1 MTDDAHGYRQLF
13 DGFTNL
19 KILIIGDVMID
30 AYIWGHV
37 DRISPEAPVPVVMV
51 KSKASRLGGAANV
64 ALNIKA
70 MGGKPLLCSV
80 VGEDDRGAEFVKL
93 LRDEAIACEGIIR
106 SHDRITTTKFRI
118 IGNNVQMLRV
128 DEEVTHPLT
137 QGDESR
143 ILQMFNYM
151 MATEKPD
158 AVIFQDYDKGVLTSH
173 LIATVIQKAK
183 MAGIPVTVDPKRK
196 QFHAYK
202 GVTLFKPN
210 FKELRD
216 GVTTTLPKGYSK
228 ELEQAVERLQNEME
242 AHHQALVELNQGV
255 LSRTEQIMRM
265 FSHSRERLEEM
276 LSDFGEVKQFIRS
289 LYLFGRERIQEIEEG
304 GMEKFY
310 FKVYPKRG
318 PLEGYFQ
325 VGKSFLASGFHQEA
339 YFALKKA
346 KDHFPPKNFMDK
358 ETETLVTE
366 IEALYSQALSGSDDK
381 WGSARFKARR

>member
-1 MTDDAHGYRQLF
+1 MTDDANRYRQLF
-13 DGFTNL
+13 DGFRNL
-19 KILIIGDVMID
+19 KVLIIGDVMID

-151 MATEKPD
+151 MATENPD
-158 AVIFQDYDKGVLTSH
+158 AIIFQDYDKGVLTST
-173 LIATVIQKAK
+173 LIANVIQRART
-183 MAGIPVTVDPKRK
+183 AGIPVTVDPKRK
-196 QFHAYK
+196 QFHAYR

-210 FKELRD
+210 FKELRE
-216 GVTTTLPKGYSK
+216 GLTTTLPRGYSK
-228 ELEQAVERLQNEME
+228 ELEQAVAGLQQEME
-242 AHHQALVELNQGV
+242 AEQVMVTLSEDGV
-255 LSRTEQIMRM
+255 YYRKETAKGIESGHLPAHRRTIADV
-265 FSHSRERLEEM
+265 SGAGDTVISVATLC
-276 LSDFGEVKQFIRS
+276 
-289 LYLFGRERIQEIEEG
+289 
-304 GMEKFY
+304 
-310 FKVYPKRG
+310 
-318 PLEGYFQ
+318 
-325 VGKSFLASGFHQEA
+325 LASGCSPAMMAAISNLAGGIVCEEVGVVPVRAARLLAEVLQI
-339 YFALKKA
+339 Y
-346 KDHFPPKNFMDK
+346 PPH
-358 ETETLVTE
+358 
-366 IEALYSQALSGSDDK
+366 S
-381 WGSARFKARR
+381 